1 MCDSMYAGA
10 KKTACGYNIFA
21 KSSDRSPNE
30 PQPLIF
36 VPAADHAQGEKVK
49 TTFIEVEQVS
59 HTYAMILSKPSWIWG
74 AEIGIN
80 EHTA

>member
-36 VPAADHAQGEKVK
+36 VPAADHAQIVYFNQFKVK
-49 TTFIEVEQVS
+49 NIKKET
-59 HTYAMILSKPSWIWG
+59 
-74 AEIGIN
+74 IGCKIN
-80 EHTA
+80 DSA

>member
-36 VPAADHAQGEKVK
+36 VPAADHAQEKRLK
-49 TTFIEVEQVS
+49 RRSSKLNRF
-59 HTYAMILSKPSWIWG
+59 HTPMR
-74 AEIGIN
+74 
-80 EHTA
+80 